1 VENKKEEV
9 QFVDVLRFFK
19 DVGEAFRSLSGWL
32 TSHREE
38 IEAFYLFLQHF
49 DKIQPHID
57 NMLIGLNDPDF
68 DIGNDVISISDIIES
83 VDLDKDPEAASLM
96 DVIANITFQEGL
108 IKIYESTSLRKERVG
123 LMRDAFKMHN
133 EKIYS
138 GSICLLYGLIEGVLT
153 DAFVKIGFLMEK
165 DGEIKG
171 INNKSKEF
179 RITGL
184 AGKIIEAKKHPNSK
198 IEYLEK
204 LSAYELIAGDE
215 KSTITKTRNS
225 ILHGNVLDF
234 NNEKRSAQLI
244 LWLSS
249 TLTYALWLLK
259 GK

>member
-1 VENKKEEV
+1 MENKKEEV
-9 QFVDVLRFFK
+9 QFVDILRFFNG
-19 DVGEAFRSLSGWL
+19 VGDALNSLSSWL

-38 IEAFYLFLQHF
+38 IEALCIFLQHI
-49 DKIQPHID
+49 DKIKPHID
-57 NMLIGLNDPDF
+57 NMIIGLNDPDF

-83 VDLDKDPEAASLM
+83 VNLDKDPEAASLM
-96 DVIANITFQEGL
+96 DVITNIAFQEGI
-108 IKIYESTSLRKERVG
+108 IKLYVSTSLRKERID
-123 LMRDAFKMHN
+123 LIRDAFKMHN

-153 DAFVKIGFLMEK
+153 DALIKIGILKEK
-165 DGEIKG
+165 DGKIIVVNNQPKEIAA
-171 INNKSKEF
+171 
-179 RITGL
+179 TGL
-184 AGKIIEAKKHPNSK
+184 AQKITQAKKHSNSK

-204 LSAYELIAGDE
+204 LSAYELISGDE

-225 ILHGNVLDF
+225 ILHGNMLDF
-234 NNEKRSAQLI
+234 NNEKLSAQLI

>member
-19 DVGEAFRSLSGWL
+19 DVGEAFRSLSDWL
-32 TSHREE
+32 ASHREE
-38 IEAFYLFLQHF
+38 IEAFYLVLQHF
-49 DKIQPHID
+49 DKIQPHVD

-68 DIGNDVISISDIIES
+68 DIANDVISVSDIIES

-108 IKIYESTSLRKERVG
+108 IKIYESTSLRKERIN

-133 EKIYS
+133 EKLYS
-138 GSICLLYGLIEGVLT
+138 GSIFLLYGLIEGILT
-153 DAFVKIGFLMEK
+153 DALIEIEVLFEK
-165 DGEIKG
+165 DGRIKG
-171 INNKSKEF
+171 IDNNSKEMP
-179 RITGL
+179 INGL
-184 AGKIIEAKKHPNSK
+184 AGKIDQAKKHDNSK

-204 LSAYELIAGDE
+204 LSAYKLITGDE